1 MNSELNSKANGYAAL
16 DKLFQ
21 TKDHTDYKWI
31 NPKEIIVSQWAR
43 MKCMFGCGE
52 YGNNASCPP
61 NVPSVAECE
70 KFFHEYSDAVIFRF
84 QKKVD
89 KPEDRHKWS
98 RKVNSDLLK
107 LERAVFFSNY
117 PKAFLFFMDSCSIC
131 AECTGERGT
140 CKEPRLSRPSPEAF
154 AVDVFS
160 TVRRFGFPIE
170 VLSDYSQ
177 TMNRFSFLM
186 IQ

>member
-1 MNSELNSKANGYAAL
+1 MVKEGQLGSLEAGASGF
-16 DKLFQ
+16 LFQ
-21 TKDHTDYKWI
+21 L
-31 NPKEIIVSQWAR
+31 PK
-43 MKCMFGCGE
+43 
-52 YGNNASCPP
+52 
-61 NVPSVAECE
+61 
-70 KFFHEYSDAVIFRF
+70 
-84 QKKVD
+84 
-89 KPEDRHKWS
+89 S
-98 RKVNSDLLK
+98 R
-107 LERAVFFSNY
+107 
-117 PKAFLFFMDSCSIC
+117 PFFMDSCSIC

-177 TMNRFSFLM
+177 AMNRFSFLM